1 MNRIEKIEDYGK
13 QLDRQRIR
21 DCEEYN
27 TVKVKLE
34 QDVQVWSV
42 PQGGAWAAEPAEGS
56 CESSRLRDCP

>member
-34 QDVQVWSV
+34 QDVQV
-42 PQGGAWAAEPAEGS
+42 
-56 CESSRLRDCP
+56 